1 MGIETTDN
9 IDNVIIPQR
18 FIPFDIGT
26 KITERYL
33 VEINSYIDKKG
44 FNYLEISG
52 LMRTISQEIL
62 LKIRLTYPSAKAN
75 GCVKIIRQTITQ

>member
-44 FNYLEISG
+44 FNYLEIPG
-52 LMRTISQEIL
+52 LMRTISQDIL
-62 LKIRLTYPSAKAN
+62 LKQRLRCGRQLRNSESVNRRYI
-75 GCVKIIRQTITQ
+75 KI

>member
-33 VEINSYIDKKG
+33 VEIFSYRKCRLLIGSDLMQIIGTAVHVVMSKQKHI
-44 FNYLEISG
+44 LE
-52 LMRTISQEIL
+52 
-62 LKIRLTYPSAKAN
+62 
-75 GCVKIIRQTITQ
+75 VKHPRHNFAI